1 MYAERVSNFEN
12 NNFKMGKGG
21 KGKGKGKG
29 KGGKGK
35 GKGGDVHIKRLGNKR
50 FFVKGAGL
58 GLDSGDIANLAK
70 DLTGYEGYVCEVV
83 DFSDNHLTDRAVDE
97 LVRVLLGVRIEIIS
111 FKLFK
116 NKISDAGAKSSEQ
129 KRKKNKFLCGLTYL
143 YDFYFQSA
151 ERTAG
156 IRMRRHAQEAQ
167 LLRNPGLQ

>member
-1 MYAERVSNFEN
+1 
-12 NNFKMGKGG
+12 MGKGG
-21 KGKGKGKG
+21 KGKGKGGKG

-129 KRKKNKFLCGLTYL
+129 KRKKQIPVRIDILILFLFPVCGANGRYP
-143 YDFYFQSA
+143 YASP
-151 ERTAG
+151 RAG
-156 IRMRRHAQEAQ
+156 GAATPKPRLAIAKSR
-167 LLRNPGLQ
+167 G